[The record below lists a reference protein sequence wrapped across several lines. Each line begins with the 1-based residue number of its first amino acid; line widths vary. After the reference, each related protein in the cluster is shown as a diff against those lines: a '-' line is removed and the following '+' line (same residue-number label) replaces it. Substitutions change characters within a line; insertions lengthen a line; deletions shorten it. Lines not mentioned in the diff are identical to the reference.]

1 MSYWGLVIWE
11 DGRIIS
17 QLIYLKLLLIKYT
30 AIIVFHYLIFLIIFH
45 NLIPSIS
52 IIIQILQTNLTEQ
65 AIFIDDDCLR
75 LLKKTAN
82 TTTPIFLLPNL
93 HFQIFKL
100 LNHKELLTFI

>member
-1 MSYWGLVIWE
+1 MIWE
-11 DGRIIS
+11 DGDSTIR
-17 QLIYLKLLLIKYT
+17 QLIYLKLLLLLKYT
-30 AIIVFHYLIFLIIFH
+30 TIIVFHYLIFLNIFH

-65 AIFIDDDCLR
+65 AIFIDDECLR
-75 LLKKTAN
+75 LLKKTATTA
-82 TTTPIFLLPNL
+82 TTTTFLLPNL

>member
-1 MSYWGLVIWE
+1 ML
-11 DGRIIS
+11 
-17 QLIYLKLLLIKYT
+17 KYT

-65 AIFIDDDCLR
+65 AIFIDDECLR
-75 LLKKTAN
+75 LLKKTATTA
-82 TTTPIFLLPNL
+82 TTTTTFLLPYL

>member
-1 MSYWGLVIWE
+1 MIWE
-11 DGRIIS
+11 DGGSIIH
-17 QLIYLKLLLIKYT
+17 QLIYLKLLLLLKYT
-30 AIIVFHYLIFLIIFH
+30 TIIVFHYLIFLIILH

-65 AIFIDDDCLR
+65 AIFIDDECLR
-75 LLKKTAN
+75 LLKKTA
-82 TTTPIFLLPNL
+82 TTPTFLLPNL